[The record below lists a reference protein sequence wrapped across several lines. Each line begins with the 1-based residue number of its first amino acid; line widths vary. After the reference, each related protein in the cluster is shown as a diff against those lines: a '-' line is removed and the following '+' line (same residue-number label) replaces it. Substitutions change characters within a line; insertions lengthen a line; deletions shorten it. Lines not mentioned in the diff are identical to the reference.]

1 MRQLTIHS
9 ATKSNPM
16 KTTILTSLIATA
28 LCFGFGACD
37 SKEEQARKAA
47 LEGQADTL
55 ENKAEAVREQT
66 KTDAATIKK
75 VGKLE
80 AEADKEA
87 SAARV
92 KAEKQAA
99 EDAAKNL
106 KKAGENTADALEN
119 KAKETREQK

>member
-1 MRQLTIHS
+1 MRCLTIHS
-9 ATKSNPM
+9 VTKSNPM
-16 KTTILTSLIATA
+16 KTTILTSLLATA
-28 LCFGFGACD
+28 FCFSFAACD
-37 SKEEQARKAA
+37 SKEEPARKAA
-47 LEGQADTL
+47 LEGRADSL
-55 ENKAEAVREQT
+55 ENKADAVREQT

-87 SAARV
+87 GAARV